1 MKNAKSTDK
10 ASGKNIL
17 GQPCDQGLDLAAWQS
32 TPRAKIT
39 PTQEEP
45 ANNFRRCVE
54 MWHSPESQHS
64 PQLENKSQQKKTE
77 VIVQA
82 TLTSDKWK
90 IRLHKDGN
98 FLKLDYK
105 FSKIPI
111 NTPKLCVC
119 VYVVARTNMDNLA
132 LTYIW
137 KRVIKGLRI
146 SKTVLKKTLMKEE
159 GSSEVHTESY
169 KVAVTAWQWTGRK
182 NQYNE

>member
-119 VYVVARTNMDNLA
+119 VCGCTHEHGQSGSHIHMKTCHKGAKNQQDSFEENTDEGG
-132 LTYIW
+132 
-137 KRVIKGLRI
+137 RVFGGTHR
-146 SKTVLKKTLMKEE
+146 VLQ
-159 GSSEVHTESY
+159 SCSNR
-169 KVAVTAWQWTGRK
+169 VAVDRK
-182 NQYNE
+182 EKSV